1 MSLDRVNSDG
11 VAETNAAAV
20 SARPIAAAFGA
31 VIGGLAALSC
41 CVAPLLFVIA
51 GISGAWIA
59 NLTALSPY
67 QPIFLAVAVSSIA
80 YGHWAA
86 YRTRRACAAGAL
98 CAKPLPR
105 RLINTGLWA
114 GTVLV
119 IIALAAN
126 YAAPYFL

>member
-1 MSLDRVNSDG
+1 MTLDRANHDNPPEQTT
-11 VAETNAAAV
+11 AEV
-20 SARPIAAAFGA
+20 SAGPIAAAFGA

-41 CVAPLLFVIA
+41 CVAPLVFVIA

-67 QPIFLAVAVSSIA
+67 QPLFVAVAVTSVA
-80 YGHWAA
+80 YGYWTAH
-86 YRTRRACAAGAL
+86 RTRRACAPGAL

-105 RLINTGLWA
+105 RLIDTGLWA
-114 GTVLV
+114 GTGLV
-119 IIALAAN
+119 VIALSAN